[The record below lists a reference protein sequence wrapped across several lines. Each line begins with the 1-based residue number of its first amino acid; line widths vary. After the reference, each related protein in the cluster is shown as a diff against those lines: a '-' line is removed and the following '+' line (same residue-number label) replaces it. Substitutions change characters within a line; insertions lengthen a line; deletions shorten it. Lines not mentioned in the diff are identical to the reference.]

1 MSQRLFYVY
10 YSNHALTCQANI
22 VRVFLRGKES
32 DILEMQDTLREIKIN
47 HSYDTRIGGIPPDW
61 GHKELNTYLEQEIAR
76 DCFDTLKAL
85 NRLPDDVPWIQDEL
99 KRENTV

>member
-1 MSQRLFYVY
+1 MVLFTIDDV
-10 YSNHALTCQANI
+10 
-22 VRVFLRGKES
+22 KES
-32 DILEMQDTLREIKIN
+32 DILEMQDSLRELKID
-47 HSYDTRIGGIPPDW
+47 HSYDNKIGGIPPDW